1 MTIAARQR
9 QAAAGEGP
17 HHMRSRSYFQEGLEQ
32 QQQALLHLDIGVLG
46 DHP

>member
-17 HHMRSRSYFQEGLEQ
+17 HHLRGRPYFQEGLE